1 MLKATCGERIDSSGV
16 IMSDEKALTDGQ
28 RIQTVTIATAI
39 IYACRG
45 KESMDEALIAAQEI
59 YDRVVNVA
67 K

>member
-1 MLKATCGERIDSSGV
+1 MP
-16 IMSDEKALTDGQ
+16 DEKALTDGQ

-45 KESMDEALIAAQEI
+45 KESMDEALKAAQEI

-67 K
+67 N

>member
-1 MLKATCGERIDSSGV
+1 
-16 IMSDEKALTDGQ
+16 MSDETVVPDAQ

-45 KESMDEALIAAQEI
+45 KENMEEALKAAYEI
-59 YDRVVNVA
+59 YERVMNGS